1 MKSKASPVYRIVSM
15 AWRNIWRNKMR
26 SVIIISS
33 VALGIFAGVA
43 ILGLYKGILKSRV
56 RTVIDKEVGHLQLH
70 HPEFK
75 KDYKAEFII
84 PLSGSLMDQVRSW
97 PEIRSLARRSVT
109 TAMLAT
115 ATGASGVQV
124 NGIYPPE
131 EESVSAIS
139 SKIAEGSLFDPAKK
153 NQILISRKLSDKLKI
168 KLGNK
173 IVLTFSD
180 KDNNIQSGAFRVCGL
195 FQTINTPLDE
205 RTVYLRQDDL
215 NELLNIPGESHE
227 IVLILQSDDLLDS
240 VQQRLNT
247 NYSSLLAETWKEISP
262 ETQLMV
268 VSVNEYMYIFIIIIM
283 LALAF
288 GIVNTMLMAILE
300 RTREVGMMT
309 ALGFT
314 KPRLFGLILSETILL
329 TLAGVPAGIALAWT
343 LIWYFNKYGI
353 DLGNVAK
360 ESMSSFGFESTIY
373 PEFPYDQLPMVLSI
387 VAATAILASVLP
399 SLKAMNMQPSEALRR

>member
-1 MKSKASPVYRIVSM
+1 M
-15 AWRNIWRNKMR
+15 
-26 SVIIISS
+26 
-33 VALGIFAGVA
+33 
-43 ILGLYKGILKSRV
+43 
-56 RTVIDKEVGHLQLH
+56 
-70 HPEFK
+70 
-75 KDYKAEFII
+75 
-84 PLSGSLMDQVRSW
+84 
-97 PEIRSLARRSVT
+97 
-109 TAMLAT
+109 
-115 ATGASGVQV
+115 
-124 NGIYPPE
+124 
-131 EESVSAIS
+131 
-139 SKIAEGSLFDPAKK
+139 
-153 NQILISRKLSDKLKI
+153 
-168 KLGNK
+168 
-173 IVLTFSD
+173 
-180 KDNNIQSGAFRVCGL
+180 

-215 NELLNIPGESHE
+215 NELLNIPDESHE

-399 SLKAMNMQPSEALRR
+399 SLKALNMLPSEALRR